1 MKTKG
6 ELNSL
11 KEEVE
16 TMNEKLHEL
25 TDEELA
31 QVVGGDN
38 MSIGKVPAISGLSSL
53 SLPYSVAE
61 LEKHGLATLGG
72 AVAIPGGGASQ
83 LINEGCMGI
92 DPRSESVTN
101 PLSKLSN
108 VDTLNRP
115 PTPPSP
121 VAESVKKAVDAA
133 LQNW

>member
-1 MKTKG
+1 MKTKK
-6 ELNSL
+6 ELSDL

-31 QVVGGDN
+31 QVVGGN
-38 MSIGKVPAISGLSSL
+38 GGMSIGKVPPGIDIE
-53 SLPYSVAE
+53 E
-61 LEKHGLATLGG
+61 LGE
-72 AVAIPGGGASQ
+72 AVATPGGGVSQ
-83 LINEGCMGI
+83 LIIEGCMGI

-121 VAESVKKAVDAA
+121 VAEFVKKAVDAA
-133 LQNW
+133 LQTW